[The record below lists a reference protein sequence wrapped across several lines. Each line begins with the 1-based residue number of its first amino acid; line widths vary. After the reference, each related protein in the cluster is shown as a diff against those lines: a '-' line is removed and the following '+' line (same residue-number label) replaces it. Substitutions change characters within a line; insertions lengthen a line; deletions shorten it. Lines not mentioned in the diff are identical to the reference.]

1 MSAKRRHWPMN
12 QSPTATD
19 PARQQPRIFILRR
32 HDYAIPFKGPK
43 ILGKRERNSGTS
55 TRKGC
60 VSHRVLLEFR
70 DVGNAR
76 IFNAPYLFRILL
88 RIRYQRRL
96 RINSPFVDPV
106 GGTRGTK
113 MRQAAAIFNATKQ
126 QGISICQQD
135 GSSVE
140 DTVNRI
146 GPFVASKERIAGI
159 TRKQRLIRTYSCL
172 FSLLGDGLWRRFRQL
187 LCWLWKACLFSLLGD
202 GLWRRFRQLLC
213 WLWKA
218 CLFSLLGDGLW
229 RFFLGACWIQ

>member
-32 HDYAIPFKGPK
+32 HDYAIPFKDPK
-43 ILGKRERNSGTS
+43 ILGKRKRNSGAS

-88 RIRYQRRL
+88 RTRHQRRL

-106 GGTRGTK
+106 SGTRGTK

-126 QGISICQQD
+126 QSISIFQQD

-159 TRKQRLIRTYSCL
+159 SRKQRLIRTYSCL
-172 FSLLGDGLWRRFRQL
+172 FLLLGDGLWRRFRQL
-187 LCWLWKACLFSLLGD
+187 LS
-202 GLWRRFRQLLC
+202 R
-213 WLWKA
+213 LWKA